1 MYNELYIINMELY
14 NRIECLPSLA
24 TNDEQ
29 SRKNVVKTLLISINK
44 QYFLDNL
51 VDEVILNRKIYP
63 IKHDCS
69 DKRFFI

>member
-29 SRKNVVKTLLISINK
+29 SRKNVVKTLFISINK

-51 VDEVILNRKIYP
+51 VDEVILNRKMYP
-63 IKHDCS
+63 IKHDFS